1 MRTVH
6 ETEALRPSDPV
17 PKHHSSNPQN
27 KQQRIRLTLK
37 GFGSANQN
45 GNSDLIAKVEA
56 PKSIKSNASA
66 PASPK
71 TAPTIPPADVDYEN
85 SNVLFLP
92 PPLGSNQEPT
102 RQFPPDIHFEAW
114 ELDLPPRTLL
124 KTLKRQLQYVTDDNS
139 TLQRE
144 LTALELRRKQEW
156 TAKELVL
163 ENAMEST
170 HALGLKKGSLNSQF
184 ADPTLV
190 AEMKKDVAPALEL
203 KIEGDEALWWR
214 KEDALK
220 VADEI
225 APTSNV

>member
-27 KQQRIRLTLK
+27 KSQRIRLTVK
-37 GFGSANQN
+37 GFGGPNQN
-45 GNSDLIAKVEA
+45 GNSDLITKVEA

-71 TAPTIPPADVDYEN
+71 TAPTIPAADVDYEH

-92 PPLGSNQEPT
+92 GPLGSSQDPIK
-102 RQFPPDIHFEAW
+102 QFPPDIHFEAW
-114 ELDLPPRTLL
+114 ELELPPRTLL
-124 KTLKRQLQYVTDDNS
+124 KTLKRQLQYVTEDHN

-144 LTALELRRKQEW
+144 VAAIEARRKQEW

-170 HALGLKKGSLNSQF
+170 LALATRKGTPF
-184 ADPTLV
+184 GDPSV
-190 AEMKKDVAPALEL
+190 IAGMKKDVAPALEL
-203 KIEGDEALWWR
+203 SIEGDDQEKVWWR
-214 KEDALK
+214 KEEVPK
-220 VADEI
+220 VADE
-225 APTSNV
+225 VGLV